1 VVYNITLYALRKKAH
16 FQWAFFTGI
25 YLAKAWLLKIFSM
38 KSFLYRLICLAFIIS
53 LISVRAM
60 AQTSDKANASVGH
73 VSGYNSHANNQN
85 NWGLFGIIGVI
96 ALAGL
101 TKRNV
106 IQKN

>member
-1 VVYNITLYALRKKAH
+1 
-16 FQWAFFTGI
+16 
-25 YLAKAWLLKIFSM
+25 M

-53 LISVRAM
+53 LMSIRAM
-60 AQTSDKANASVGH
+60 AQTTDKANASVGH
-73 VSGYNSHANNQN
+73 VSGYNSQRNNQN